1 MMLAVI
7 RTGGQQYKVREGDF
21 ISVEKLPC
29 EIGSCMEISDVLM
42 LENDGKVEIG
52 DPIVAGAVV
61 KVSVADQKRRKTVLI
76 FKKRRRKNYRRKN
89 GHRQPV
95 TVLKIGSISYNQE

>member
-1 MMLAVI
+1 MLAVI

-21 ISVEKLPC
+21 VSVEKLPH
-29 EIGSCMEISDVLM
+29 EIGACVEISEILM
-42 LENDGKVEIG
+42 LEKDGKIEIG
-52 DPIVAGAVV
+52 NPLVSGASVKANVV
-61 KVSVADQKRRKTVLI
+61 DQKRRKTVLI

-95 TVLKIGSISYNQE
+95 TVLKVESILYKN